1 MPILPLRQFPQCQI
15 ENRRT
20 AAARRGGWT
29 QFDGAAV
36 PQDRAAWTLCL
47 RSQQSFR
54 LAYSRG
60 SHFHLRRETLLL
72 LLFLTELPA
81 VITQA
86 HAGLLLTVLLHL
98 AQQDVLL
105 RCVELVA
112 EILL

>member
-1 MPILPLRQFPQCQI
+1 MPILPLRQFPQCQR
-15 ENRRT
+15 ESRRT

-36 PQDRAAWTLCL
+36 PQDRAAWTLGL
-47 RSQQSFR
+47 RRQQGFR
-54 LAYSRG
+54 LADSRG
-60 SHFHLRRETLLL
+60 SHFHLRRETL

>member
-15 ENRRT
+15 ESRRT

-47 RSQQSFR
+47 RSQWGFR
-54 LAYSRG
+54 LDDSRS
-60 SHFHLRRETLLL
+60 SHFHLRRKTLFL

-86 HAGLLLTVLLHL
+86 HAGLLLAVRLHL
-98 AQQDVLL
+98 MQQDFLL
-105 RCVELVA
+105 RGVERVA